1 MGIINKYIQ
10 IMIINRIFQKIIKVF
25 YYLCQKY
32 FTLINFK
39 IKLMHLN
46 FLLFILIKTNFIK
59 EWYCFIVVHYFFALL
74 NSIYLQI
81 LDFFDIFFWFY
92 VFTLCVPKSFDS
104 THQGHSRLRQ
114 SRAKSIQICRWLTT
128 GKPFHLLTLYLQPLC
143 YLWFSKTS
151 YLFIFA

>member
-32 FTLINFK
+32 FTLINFR

-59 EWYCFIVVHYFFALL
+59 E
-74 NSIYLQI
+74 
-81 LDFFDIFFWFY
+81 
-92 VFTLCVPKSFDS
+92 
-104 THQGHSRLRQ
+104 
-114 SRAKSIQICRWLTT
+114 
-128 GKPFHLLTLYLQPLC
+128 
-143 YLWFSKTS
+143 
-151 YLFIFA
+151 